1 MSFPIE
7 LMDMLFDNMKQGIIV
22 LNENFKVLFLNR
34 FVDHVLDVKVYDD
47 LNDTAPQFNPDS
59 NSQKISYGDRILNIE
74 WKKETLKQSKV
85 YLGFISDITDHE
97 HEKIRLSSLEA
108 IVDNISEGIVCAD
121 TDGKIFIYNKASEN
135 LEGLSRKD
143 VLGRKNTDVYR
154 ITDETSEFVKVLQ
167 TGKPLLGVYGN
178 FLTHKGN
185 YVDISCDYF
194 PIFHNKGIVGV
205 YALTRSTAKMQE
217 LLNRT
222 IEIQEQL
229 KSNITKILN
238 PNCKYNFK
246 DIIGT
251 NKLFKQAVEEA
262 KKAAKS
268 DSSVLVVGETGT
280 GKELFVQSIHEES
293 FRRNEPFV
301 PINCA
306 AIPNA
311 LLESLLFGT
320 VKGAFTGAVDSPGL
334 FQQAAKGTLFL
345 DELNSMSLNL
355 QAKLLRVLEEKKLRK
370 IGGKVE
376 IPINCRIIS
385 ATNQDPLECIK
396 QNTLRKDLF
405 YRLATITVAIPT
417 LRNRK
422 EDIEPLINHFIKK
435 YNQKYNTYVTS
446 ISPNLIETFIKY
458 DWPGNVRELEH
469 LIESAIVMAENEK
482 IISLEHLPS
491 YFYKQFLNAK
501 NPFPASL
508 YQKSGSLS
516 EVLQYAEEQT
526 ILQALSAYSGN
537 VTKAADSL
545 GIARQNLHYRI
556 RKLGINTDSLKK
568 R

>member
-7 LMDMLFDNMKQGIIV
+7 LMDILFDNIKQGVIV
-22 LNENFKVLFLNR
+22 LDKDFKVLFLNR
-34 FVDHVLDVKVYDD
+34 FADKILGIKVYSY
-47 LNDTAPQFNPDS
+47 LSSSNTQFNPDLG
-59 NSQKISYGDRILNIE
+59 SQKISYGDRILDIE
-74 WKKETLKQSKV
+74 WKREKLKQSRV
-85 YLGFISDITDHE
+85 YLGFISDITDYE
-97 HEKIRLSSLEA
+97 NEKVKLSSLET

-121 TDGKIFIYNKASEN
+121 TEGKIFIYNKASEN
-135 LEGLSRKD
+135 LEGLSRRD
-143 VLGRKNTDVYR
+143 VLGRKNTDVYHV
-154 ITDETSEFVKVLQ
+154 TAETSEFVKVLQ
-167 TGKPLLGVYGN
+167 TENPLLGVYGN

-194 PIFHNKGIVGV
+194 PIFHNKEIVGV
-205 YALTRSTAKMQE
+205 YALTRNVAKIQE

-222 IEIQEQL
+222 IEIQERL

-251 NKLFKQAVEEA
+251 NKLFTQAIVEA

-268 DSSVLVVGETGT
+268 DSSVLIVGETGT

-293 FRRNEPFV
+293 LRRNEPFV

-320 VKGAFTGAVDSPGL
+320 VKGAFTGAIDSPGL

-355 QAKLLRVLEEKKLRK
+355 QAKLLRVLEERKLRR
-370 IGGKVE
+370 IGGKGEV
-376 IPINCRIIS
+376 PINCRIIS
-385 ATNQDPLECIK
+385 ATNQDPLECIE

-405 YRLATITVAIPT
+405 YRLATITVAIPA

-422 EDIEPLINHFIKK
+422 EDIGPLIDHFIKK
-435 YNQKYNTYVTS
+435 YNKKYNTCVTS
-446 ISPNLIETFIKY
+446 ISSDLIEIFIKY

-469 LIESAIVMAENEK
+469 LIESTIVMIENEK

-491 YFYKQFLNAK
+491 YFYKQFLNTK
-501 NPFPASL
+501 NQFHVSL
-508 YQKSGSLS
+508 YKKSGSLS
-516 EVLQYAEEQT
+516 EVLQYAEKQT
-526 ILQALSAYSGN
+526 ILQALSEHRIN
-537 VTKAADSL
+537 ITRAADSL

-568 R
+568 K